1 MTEHK
6 HESHEHAGHDEESR
20 DDSLNN
26 RKMNILLLCLIGS
39 LVIFAGIVYI
49 NQRTGFLSTSD
60 LAYYQYSNGEDS
72 FNVKRIID
80 GTYVGWQ
87 TEMYIKDFRY
97 ILEIYNDPA
106 SLEDI
111 EIDRAVKNKIL
122 DDEQVFITWAPVPEF
137 KQTTVFIYND
147 LKKVIAE
154 PDIFNIPVGFAQ
166 TSEYKNYTVM
176 GCKDATPKQ
185 SVILLKIGEPT
196 GILTEGNCIILQGKD
211 EAEIMKAADRLIYL
225 LLGVMR

>member
-6 HESHEHAGHDEESR
+6 HESHEEESR

-26 RKMNILLLCLIGS
+26 RKMTILLLCLIGA
-39 LVIFAGIVYI
+39 LIVFAAIVYI

-60 LAYYQYSNGEDS
+60 LAYYQYSNGNDS
-72 FNVKRIID
+72 FNVRKVMN
-80 GTYVGWQ
+80 GNYVGWQ

-106 SLEDI
+106 SLEEI
-111 EIDRAVKNKIL
+111 EVDRTAKNKIL
-122 DDEQVFITWAPVPEF
+122 DDKWVFITWAPVPEF
-137 KQTTVFIYND
+137 RQTTVFIYND

-154 PDIFNIPVGFAQ
+154 PDIFNIPVAFAQ
-166 TSEYKNYTVM
+166 TSEYKNYTVVD
-176 GCKDATPKQ
+176 CKDATEKA

-196 GILTEGNCIILQGKD
+196 SISTEGNCIILQGKD
-211 EAEIMKAADRLIYL
+211 ETEIMKAADRLLYL